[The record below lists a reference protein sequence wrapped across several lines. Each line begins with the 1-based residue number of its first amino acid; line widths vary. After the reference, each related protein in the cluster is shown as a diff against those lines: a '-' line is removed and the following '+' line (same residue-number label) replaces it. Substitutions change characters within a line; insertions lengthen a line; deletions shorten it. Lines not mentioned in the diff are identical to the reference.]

1 MKRLT
6 IWLVFGMMFVASELW
21 AAYKT
26 VTVTDGGVVTGNVT
40 FKGDVPE
47 PKRILISKDKEVCGT
62 GNRVIKEV
70 NVGDNGAL
78 RDVVVFLDGIKQGK
92 SWSPPPT
99 GGYLL
104 NQEKCAFHPYLQVIK
119 KGAELT
125 VLNSD
130 PVAHNIHTY
139 ELIPIKKKTLRRDL
153 FNVRQTEQGHKFT
166 QKIKLRRGKSVKV
179 NCDIHNF
186 MLAWLYVIEH
196 PYYAAV
202 GENGSFSI
210 ADIPPGTYK
219 VNAWHPTLGIQK
231 GKITLS
237 ASGKTEIHF
246 EFSSK

>member
-6 IWLVFGMMFVASELW
+6 VWLFLGVILVASELS

-26 VTVTDGGVVTGNVT
+26 VTVIDGGVVTGKVT
-40 FKGDVPE
+40 FKGEAPE
-47 PKRILISKDKEVCGT
+47 PKSILISKDKEVCGT

-92 SWSPPPT
+92 AWNPP
-99 GGYLL
+99 GDGYLL
-104 NQEKCAFHPYLQVIK
+104 NQEKCAFHPYLQVIE

-130 PVAHNIHTY
+130 PVTHNIHTY
-139 ELIPIKKKTLRRDL
+139 ELIPIKRKTLRRDL

-166 QKIKLRRGKSVKV
+166 QKIKLRRGKAVKV

-202 GENGSFSI
+202 GEDGSFSI

-219 VNAWHPTLGIQK
+219 VSAWHPILGTQK
-231 GKITLS
+231 GKVTLA
-237 ASGKTEIHF
+237 ASGKAEIHF